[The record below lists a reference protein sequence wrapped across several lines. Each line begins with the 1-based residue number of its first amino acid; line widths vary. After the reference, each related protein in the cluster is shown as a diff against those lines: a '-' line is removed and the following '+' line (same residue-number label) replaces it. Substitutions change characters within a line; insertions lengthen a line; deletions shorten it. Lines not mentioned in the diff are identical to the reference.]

1 MAPGVPEYPPDL
13 DETGQEMWRRIWS
26 AGLTWIS
33 PQSDAWSV
41 EIVCRLS
48 DDLAIARER
57 YRATRDP
64 KDGRMVATFN
74 TELHKGLAELGFN
87 PTARSRLGVAE
98 VKKLS
103 KLEEMMARRAEAQ
116 GG

>member
-1 MAPGVPEYPPDL
+1 
-13 DETGQEMWRRIWS
+13 
-26 AGLTWIS
+26 
-33 PQSDAWSV
+33 
-41 EIVCRLS
+41 
-48 DDLAIARER
+48 
-57 YRATRDP
+57 
-64 KDGRMVATFN
+64 MVATFN

-103 KLEEMMARRAEAQ
+103 RLEEMMARRAETQ